1 VKIGDRINPPRRR
14 QKPTSNP
21 PIEAEPPKPERPT
34 KLELSD
40 MHKLDALRS
49 KLERLDLMT
58 QLGVYKIEESKR
70 AHAALSSKL
79 EKDVVERQRAKEAYE
94 SFRRDIESRYGIDLQ
109 VVSYDDETGQ
119 LVWPQEKR

>member
-1 VKIGDRINPPRRR
+1 
-14 QKPTSNP
+14 
-21 PIEAEPPKPERPT
+21 
-34 KLELSD
+34 